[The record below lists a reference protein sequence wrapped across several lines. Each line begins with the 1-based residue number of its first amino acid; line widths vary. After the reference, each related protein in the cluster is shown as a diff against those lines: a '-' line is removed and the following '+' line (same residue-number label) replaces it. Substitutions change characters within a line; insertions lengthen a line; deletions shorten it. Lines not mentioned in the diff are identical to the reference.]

1 MFHIFRKQYFI
12 LINSG
17 IIAVIIYLG
26 VNTFY
31 RITKSENDNQAPA
44 GISKP
49 EKTTPK
55 KQTYK
60 PIAFYSEISK
70 RDLFK
75 TLESAVL
82 PLEKEEPDP
91 DNLPPTELKLK
102 LWGTSVGQ
110 GEKDYAV
117 IEDSSN
123 RTQNLYRAGDQ
134 IQDAIVKLIQRET
147 VILSVNGQ
155 EQKLEME
162 KAGKGAGRD
171 IEPVRP
177 LKSIKKR
184 SRKTR
189 TQKVTLKRSVVEE
202 SMTDISKLNTQVNIR
217 QHFNRGKPD
226 GLMLTRIK
234 PRSIFRKMGL
244 RNGDVITGISGE
256 KIEAVGDVNK
266 LYESLKKS
274 EKLSLQIKRRGREK
288 TIEYTIK

>member
-1 MFHIFRKQYFI
+1 MFHIIRKQYFI
-12 LINSG
+12 LVNMG
-17 IIAVIIYLG
+17 IIAVIIYLC
-26 VNTFY
+26 VNMFY
-31 RITKSENDNQAPA
+31 RITKSENDIQVPA
-44 GISKP
+44 GNSEP
-49 EKTTPK
+49 EKTTSK

-60 PIAFYSEISK
+60 PISFYSEISK

-75 TLESAVL
+75 TKESAVSTVITT
-82 PLEKEEPDP
+82 PSDEIEVTD
-91 DNLPPTELKLK
+91 LKLK

-117 IEDSSN
+117 IEDSNN
-123 RTQNLYRAGDQ
+123 RSQNLYRAGDK

-162 KAGKGAGRD
+162 KAGKGGARD
-171 IEPVRP
+171 IEPVKP
-177 LKSIKKR
+177 LKRIAKST
-184 SRKTR
+184 RKTR
-189 TQKVTLKRSVVEE
+189 TQKVTLKRSMVEE
-202 SMTDISKLNTQVNIR
+202 SLTDISKLNTQANVR

-226 GLMLTRIK
+226 GLMLSRIK
-234 PRSIFRKMGL
+234 PKSIFRKMGL

-266 LYESLKKS
+266 LYENLKKS
-274 EKLSLQIKRRGREK
+274 ENLSLQIKRRGRSK